1 VQVNGQSFALRVTD
15 EPIGGKDGKRSF
27 LGVTDEA
34 ENTIVIDGTMPP
46 SRQEEVLLHELVHLS
61 DMTVPE
67 QVVRTIASNL
77 YGILRQNGLLV
88 TGMVARLSSGVLAKE
103 GMQKLNAQSNEFAAA
118 TAHRI
123 SEAAWM
129 PDTTSCTARLTIL
142 HWVDDSG
149 QHDLLPVRQFD
160 GTLNRNAVYEAACLL
175 SGARGGV
182 AAPLQAKRKA
192 ARQLCDIYRYD
203 LGEDVPAVILALAR
217 AV

>member
-1 VQVNGQSFALRVTD
+1 LRVTD

-46 SRQEEVLLHELVHLS
+46 TRQEEVLLHELVHLS

-88 TGMVARLSSGVLAKE
+88 TDMVGKLSAGAVGKE
-103 GMQKLNAQSNEFAAA
+103 GMQRLNAQSNEFAAA
-118 TAHRI
+118 TAHRV
-123 SEAAWM
+123 SEAAWL
-129 PDTTSCTARLTIL
+129 PDTTSCIAADLTIL
-142 HWVDDSG
+142 HWSDDSG
-149 QHDLLPVRQFD
+149 QHDLLPVRQSD
-160 GTLNRNAVYEAACLL
+160 GALNRNAVYEAACLL

-182 AAPLQAKRKA
+182 TAPLVAKRKA

-203 LGEDVPAVILALAR
+203 LGESAPAVILALAR
-217 AV
+217 SV